1 MLQAVI
7 FDFDGVIVN
16 SEPLHHAFFNRVLAE
31 VSIEIPWE
39 EYKKEFIGFDDRDA
53 LRYAFKNTANT
64 LRERNYNTLLMP
76 KRF

>member
-16 SEPLHHAFFNRVLAE
+16 SEPLHHALFNRVLAE
-31 VSIEIPWE
+31 VSIEIPRE

-53 LRYAFKNTANT
+53 LRYALKT
-64 LRERNYNTLLMP
+64 P
-76 KRF
+76 